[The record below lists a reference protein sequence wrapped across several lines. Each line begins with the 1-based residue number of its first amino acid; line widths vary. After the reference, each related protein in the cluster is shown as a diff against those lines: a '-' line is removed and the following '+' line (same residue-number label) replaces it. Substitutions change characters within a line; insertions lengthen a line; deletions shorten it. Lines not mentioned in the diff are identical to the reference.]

1 MAGLIRNSSNRS
13 KTRIQL
19 PVFPEPDTS
28 LHPYYTHD
36 QSEASYVHL
45 PGFAGGTA
53 GRSIRILQ
61 NSATGFSA
69 TLYDINGNA
78 LRGGS
83 WGTTGSAMSIATAAG
98 SSNAD
103 RFLGAYMDETDQLW
117 YMLFIDTS
125 SSPNTLYF
133 SKINEAGTVT
143 AIGNA
148 QLGNSSMNNMWYNGT
163 YVGSLRRKGGD
174 GSGDFAIYYGN
185 TSGGATGA
193 GVPNRG
199 VEITISATDGS
210 FSYANILPATSG
222 VYTAFYNI
230 GRIGPT
236 ANNILGG
243 SAYSLTASN
252 RGTGGA
258 MAYGPVVN
266 MTTGKFSSYAIY
278 GNQRDNGYPFNGG
291 GNLMSIRHRKKY
303 IFYTYNGTTYGNT
316 TFDEDEVHAWL
327 DEMAVH
333 HGVL

>member
-1 MAGLIRNSSNRS
+1 MAGLIRNSSGRS
-13 KTRIQL
+13 RTRTQL
-19 PVFPEPDTS
+19 PVFPAPDTS

-36 QSEASYVHL
+36 QSEGSYVHL

-53 GRSIRILQ
+53 GRSIRVLQ

-69 TLYDINGNA
+69 TFYDINGNTISS
-78 LRGGS
+78 GS

-143 AIGNA
+143 TIGNP

-174 GSGDFAIYYGN
+174 GSGDFAIHYGN
-185 TSGGATGA
+185 TSGGNAGA

-210 FSYANILPATSG
+210 LSYANILPAT
-222 VYTAFYNI
+222 
-230 GRIGPT
+230 
-236 ANNILGG
+236 
-243 SAYSLTASN
+243 
-252 RGTGGA
+252 
-258 MAYGPVVN
+258 YG
-266 MTTGKFSSYAIY
+266 F
-278 GNQRDNGYPFNGG
+278 
-291 GNLMSIRHRKKY
+291 
-303 IFYTYNGTTYGNT
+303 
-316 TFDEDEVHAWL
+316 
-327 DEMAVH
+327 
-333 HGVL
+333 